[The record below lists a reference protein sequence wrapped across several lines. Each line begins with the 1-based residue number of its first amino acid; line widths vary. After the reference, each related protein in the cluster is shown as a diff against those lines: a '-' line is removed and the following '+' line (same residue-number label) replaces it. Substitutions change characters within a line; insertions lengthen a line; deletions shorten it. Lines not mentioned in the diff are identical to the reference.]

1 MSGLPETVKGYLRRR
16 GWERRAREAAVH
28 VIWEQVV
35 GEQIADHTETIFCR
49 DGKLVVTASDPSW
62 AHAISALRHQLAT
75 KLNDALGEPT
85 IRDIHLQSKGL
96 GVATRGSAPVRRRDL
111 QFAGGMRVT
120 DEELEAI
127 PIGPEAQMRIE
138 RIVGGLRH
146 PELRDMVRSAL
157 RRESRISAWKRAH
170 GYRECS
176 RCGALHNDPHDLCG
190 SCRIIPR

>member
-1 MSGLPETVKGYLRRR
+1 MSGLPDTVKGYLHRR

-35 GEQIADHTETIFCR
+35 GQQIADHTETIFCR

-62 AHAISALRHQLAT
+62 AHAISALRHQLAS

-111 QFAGGMRVT
+111 EFAGGMRVT
-120 DEELEAI
+120 DEELEAT
-127 PIGPEAQMRIE
+127 PIAPEAEARIE
-138 RIVGGLRH
+138 RTVGGLRH
-146 PELRDMVRSAL
+146 PELRDMVRAAL
-157 RRESRISAWKRAH
+157 LRESRIGAWKRAH
-170 GYRECS
+170 GYHECP
-176 RCGALHNDPHDLCG
+176 RCAALHNDPCELCG
-190 SCRIIPR
+190 DCRILPR